1 MTGPTL
7 ADAMDAINERKRA
20 AGATPDEPATID
32 ARLILIGYELD
43 PREIQHAMQLV
54 HQTQKGI
61 IDELILT
68 GSAGLDEIAGQATV
82 SFVEGLAVGL
92 ALAEQR
98 ADAARRRGPDDD
110 DPAAQRDRL
119 LLAELEQIR
128 QLAGRLHSPAAD
140 AIDYTVDRAVAL
152 VGADRHG

>member
-20 AGATPDEPATID
+20 AGATPDAPATID
-32 ARLILIGYELD
+32 ARLMLLGYEVD
-43 PREIQHAMQLV
+43 PRELAHAIDLV
-54 HQTQKGI
+54 HRTQKGI

-68 GSAGLDEIAGQATV
+68 GGAGLDEIAGQATV

-98 ADAARRRGPDDD
+98 A
-110 DPAAQRDRL
+110 Q
-119 LLAELEQIR
+119 AE
-128 QLAGRLHSPAAD
+128 
-140 AIDYTVDRAVAL
+140 RAVAHQE
-152 VGADRHG
+152 ADEHG